1 MKFEWNTE
9 KSLANKIK
17 HKIDFETAKSL
28 WDDAERIEIITPYPL
43 ENRYIIIGRIGK
55 QHWSTIYTIRKGAI
69 RIISVRRSRKDEKRL
84 YEQEK
89 AR

>member
-17 HKIDFETAKSL
+17 HKIDFETAKPL

-55 QHWSTIYTIRKGAI
+55 QHWTAIYTIRKGAI
-69 RIISVRRSRKDEKRL
+69 RIISVRRSRKEEKRL